1 MIGPTCKHL
10 QIARLN
16 YIYGADHH
24 EADRAIAPAA
34 ASVGVAS
41 AAGGA
46 AGAAAGAGGGGDGNT
61 AAGSS
66 SVRELNSGVG
76 ASDDA
81 SGASGASEASGGGDA
96 ARGCLRGRCGAI
108 CGASLSSAVS
118 RQTSGLGSRARVWI
132 GFRASEASRGR
143 LKASDGSIGDEGSRS
158 LLPDE
163 PTSSFLPDDDS
174 SSSRVAGAPSARF
187 DIMRQLLAGR
197 QRRGAWFAIRPSAVT
212 DASPRLLGLHE
223 QRAWRCWKRQ
233 PPTLQAKKMLLQKLK
248 L

>member
-16 YIYGADHH
+16 YIYGTDHH

-76 ASDDA
+76 ASDDV

-143 LKASDGSIGDEGSRS
+143 LNASDGSNGDEGSPSPDEPSSSS
-158 LLPDE
+158 LLPDG
-163 PTSSFLPDDDS
+163 DAS
-174 SSSRVAGAPSARF
+174 SSSRAAAAPSARF
-187 DIMRQLLAGR
+187 DMMMNGSCCAALAAAFQPSR
-197 QRRGAWFAIRPSAVT
+197 SRVCKSTVCRHRRISAAAWGSINAEDLAER
-212 DASPRLLGLHE
+212 
-223 QRAWRCWKRQ
+223 W
-233 PPTLQAKKMLLQKLK
+233 QATQKKS
-248 L
+248 

>member
-16 YIYGADHH
+16 YIYGTDHH

-46 AGAAAGAGGGGDGNT
+46 AGAAAG
-61 AAGSS
+61 
-66 SVRELNSGVG
+66 E
-76 ASDDA
+76 
-81 SGASGASEASGGGDA
+81 GGGDA

-143 LKASDGSIGDEGSRS
+143 LKALDGSNGDEGSPSPDEPSSSS
-158 LLPDE
+158 LLPDG
-163 PTSSFLPDDDS
+163 DAS
-174 SSSRVAGAPSARF
+174 SSSRAAAAPFDMMMEWGSCCAALAAAFQPSRSRVCKSTVCRHRRISA
-187 DIMRQLLAGR
+187 A
-197 QRRGAWFAIRPSAVT
+197 AWGS
-212 DASPRLLGLHE
+212 
-223 QRAWRCWKRQ
+223 
-233 PPTLQAKKMLLQKLK
+233 M
-248 L
+248 

>member
-16 YIYGADHH
+16 YIYGTDHH

-66 SVRELNSGVG
+66 SVRAFNSGVG
-76 ASDDA
+76 VSDASD
-81 SGASGASEASGGGDA
+81 GVGSGASEASGGGDA
-96 ARGCLRGRCGAI
+96 ARGCLRGRRGAI
-108 CGASLSSAVS
+108 GGASVSSAVS
-118 RQTSGLGSRARVWI
+118 RQISGLGSRARVWI

-143 LKASDGSIGDEGSRS
+143 LKTSDGSNDA
-158 LLPDE
+158 
-163 PTSSFLPDDDS
+163 S
-174 SSSRVAGAPSARF
+174 SSARAAGAPSARF
-187 DIMRQLLAGR
+187 DMMMR
-197 QRRGAWFAIRPSAVT
+197 S
-212 DASPRLLGLHE
+212 
-223 QRAWRCWKRQ
+223 
-233 PPTLQAKKMLLQKLK
+233 
-248 L
+248 

>member
-1 MIGPTCKHL
+1 MHAL
-10 QIARLN
+10 QIARWN
-16 YIYGADHH
+16 YIYGTDYH

-76 ASDDA
+76 ASDDV

-143 LKASDGSIGDEGSRS
+143 LKASDGSNGDEGSPSLDEPSSSS
-158 LLPDE
+158 LLPGGDA
-163 PTSSFLPDDDS
+163 
-174 SSSRVAGAPSARF
+174 SRAAVAPSARF
-187 DIMRQLLAGR
+187 DMMMNGQLLRCPRGSLPAFAEPGLQVDR
-197 QRRGAWFAIRPSAVT
+197 LPSQTHQRGY
-212 DASPRLLGLHE
+212 LGQHE
-223 QRAWRCWKRQ
+223 R
-233 PPTLQAKKMLLQKLK
+233 
-248 L
+248 

>member
-1 MIGPTCKHL
+1 MSITLAPFNSVHAL
-10 QIARLN
+10 QIARWN
-16 YIYGADHH
+16 YIYGTDYH

-76 ASDDA
+76 ASDDV
-81 SGASGASEASGGGDA
+81 SGASEASGGGDA

-143 LKASDGSIGDEGSRS
+143 LNASDGSNGDEGSPS
-158 LLPDE
+158 PDEPSSSLLLPDG
-163 PTSSFLPDDDS
+163 DAS
-174 SSSRVAGAPSARF
+174 SSSWAAAAPSAK
-187 DIMRQLLAGR
+187 
-197 QRRGAWFAIRPSAVT
+197 S
-212 DASPRLLGLHE
+212 LGG
-223 QRAWRCWKRQ
+223 
-233 PPTLQAKKMLLQKLK
+233 
-248 L
+248 

>member
-16 YIYGADHH
+16 YIYGTDHH

-46 AGAAAGAGGGGDGNT
+46 AGVAAGAGGGGDGNT

-76 ASDDA
+76 ASDDV

-143 LKASDGSIGDEGSRS
+143 LKASDGSNGDEGSPSPDEPSSSS
-158 LLPDE
+158 LLPDG
-163 PTSSFLPDDDS
+163 DA
-174 SSSRVAGAPSARF
+174 SSSRAAAAPSARF
-187 DIMRQLLAGR
+187 DMMMNGQLLRCPRGSLPAFAEPGLQVDR
-197 QRRGAWFAIRPSAVT
+197 LPSQTHQRGCLGQHVT
-212 DASPRLLGLHE
+212 RKRDAER
-223 QRAWRCWKRQ
+223 W
-233 PPTLQAKKMLLQKLK
+233 QATHKKS
-248 L
+248 

>member
-16 YIYGADHH
+16 YIYGTDHH

-76 ASDDA
+76 ASDDV
-81 SGASGASEASGGGDA
+81 SGASEASGGGDA

-143 LKASDGSIGDEGSRS
+143 LKASDGSNGDEGSPS
-158 LLPDE
+158 PDE
-163 PTSSFLPDDDS
+163 PS
-174 SSSRVAGAPSARF
+174 SSSPDGDASSRAAAAPSARF
-187 DIMRQLLAGR
+187 GIILEWGSCCAARLP
-197 QRRGAWFAIRPSAVT
+197 RGSLRWSRVCKSPFDVT
-212 DASPRLLGLHE
+212 DASARLLGQHD
-223 QRAWRCWKRQ
+223 AH
-233 PPTLQAKKMLLQKLK
+233 AAGD
-248 L
+248 

>member
-16 YIYGADHH
+16 YIYGTDHH

-76 ASDDA
+76 ASDDV

-143 LKASDGSIGDEGSRS
+143 LNASDGSNGDEGSPSPDEPSSSS
-158 LLPDE
+158 LLPDG
-163 PTSSFLPDDDS
+163 DA
-174 SSSRVAGAPSARF
+174 SSRAAAAPCF
-187 DIMRQLLAGR
+187 DMMMNGQLL
-197 QRRGAWFAIRPSAVT
+197 
-212 DASPRLLGLHE
+212 RLLAAAFQPSRSRVCKSTVCRHRRISAAAWGSINATLV
-223 QRAWRCWKRQ
+223 QRGGRVPATQ
-233 PPTLQAKKMLLQKLK
+233 KKS
-248 L
+248 

>member
-16 YIYGADHH
+16 YIYGTDHH

-76 ASDDA
+76 ASDDVSGA
-81 SGASGASEASGGGDA
+81 SGASGASGGGDV

-143 LKASDGSIGDEGSRS
+143 LNASDGSNGDEGSPSPDEPSSSS
-158 LLPDE
+158 LLPDG
-163 PTSSFLPDDDS
+163 DAS
-174 SSSRVAGAPSARF
+174 SSSRAAAAPSARF
-187 DIMRQLLAGR
+187 DMMMNGQLLRCPRGSLPAFAEPGLQVDR
-197 QRRGAWFAIRPSAVT
+197 LPSQTHQRGCLGQHVT
-212 DASPRLLGLHE
+212 RKRDAER
-223 QRAWRCWKRQ
+223 W
-233 PPTLQAKKMLLQKLK
+233 QATHKKS
-248 L
+248 

>member
-16 YIYGADHH
+16 YIYGTDHH

-143 LKASDGSIGDEGSRS
+143 LKASDGSNGDEGSPS
-158 LLPDE
+158 LDE
-163 PTSSFLPDDDS
+163 PS
-174 SSSRVAGAPSARF
+174 SSLPGGDASSRAAAAPCF
-187 DIMRQLLAGR
+187 DMMMNGQLLRCPRGSLPAFAEPGLQVDR
-197 QRRGAWFAIRPSAVT
+197 LPSQTHQRGCLGQHVT
-212 DASPRLLGLHE
+212 RKRDAER
-223 QRAWRCWKRQ
+223 W
-233 PPTLQAKKMLLQKLK
+233 QATHKKS
-248 L
+248 

>member
-16 YIYGADHH
+16 YIYGTDHH

-76 ASDDA
+76 ASDDV
-81 SGASGASEASGGGDA
+81 SGASEASGGGDA

-143 LKASDGSIGDEGSRS
+143 LKASDGSNGDEGSPS
-158 LLPDE
+158 LDEPSSSLPDG
-163 PTSSFLPDDDS
+163 DA
-174 SSSRVAGAPSARF
+174 SSRAAAAPCF
-187 DIMRQLLAGR
+187 DMMMNGQLLRCPRGSL
-197 QRRGAWFAIRPSAVT
+197 RGAGFASRPSAVT
-212 DASPRLLGLHE
+212 CASARLLGAACNAE
-223 QRAWRCWKRQ
+223 ERCREVAGHTQ
-233 PPTLQAKKMLLQKLK
+233 KKLNRC
-248 L
+248 

>member
-16 YIYGADHH
+16 YIYGTDHH

-66 SVRELNSGVG
+66 SVRAFNSGVG
-76 ASDDA
+76 VSDDA

-118 RQTSGLGSRARVWI
+118 RQTSGLGSRERVWI

-143 LKASDGSIGDEGSRS
+143 LNASDGSNGDEGSPSPAS
-158 LLPDE
+158 LLPDG
-163 PTSSFLPDDDS
+163 DA
-174 SSSRVAGAPSARF
+174 SSRAAASARF
-187 DIMRQLLAGR
+187 DMMMNGQLLRCPRGSLPAFAEPGLQVDR
-197 QRRGAWFAIRPSAVT
+197 LPSQTHQRGC
-212 DASPRLLGLHE
+212 LGQH
-223 QRAWRCWKRQ
+223 
-233 PPTLQAKKMLLQKLK
+233 
-248 L
+248 

>member
-16 YIYGADHH
+16 YIYGTDHH

-76 ASDDA
+76 ASDDV

-143 LKASDGSIGDEGSRS
+143 LNASDGSNGDEGSPSPDEPSSSS
-158 LLPDE
+158 LLPDG
-163 PTSSFLPDDDS
+163 DAS
-174 SSSRVAGAPSARF
+174 SSSRAAAAPSARF
-187 DIMRQLLAGR
+187 DMMMEWGSCCAARLPRGSL
-197 QRRGAWFAIRPSAVT
+197 RGAGVASRQFDVT
-212 DASPRLLGLHE
+212 DASARLLG
-223 QRAWRCWKRQ
+223 A
-233 PPTLQAKKMLLQKLK
+233 A
-248 L
+248 

>member
-16 YIYGADHH
+16 YIYGTDHH

-143 LKASDGSIGDEGSRS
+143 LNASDGSNGDEGSPSPDEPSSSS
-158 LLPDE
+158 LLPDG
-163 PTSSFLPDDDS
+163 DAS
-174 SSSRVAGAPSARF
+174 SSSRAAAAPF
-187 DIMRQLLAGR
+187 DMMMNGQLLRCPRGSLPAFAEPGLQVDR
-197 QRRGAWFAIRPSAVT
+197 LPSQTHQRGCLGQHVT
-212 DASPRLLGLHE
+212 R
-223 QRAWRCWKRQ
+223 KRNAERW
-233 PPTLQAKKMLLQKLK
+233 QATHKKS
-248 L
+248 

>member
-1 MIGPTCKHL
+1 MSITLALLLL
-10 QIARLN
+10 QASAN
-16 YIYGADHH
+16 CGVYYIYGTDYH

-96 ARGCLRGRCGAI
+96 ARGCLRGRRGAI
-108 CGASLSSAVS
+108 GGGSLSSAVS

-143 LKASDGSIGDEGSRS
+143 LNASDGSNGDEGSPSPDEPSS
-158 LLPDE
+158 LLPDG
-163 PTSSFLPDDDS
+163 DA
-174 SSSRVAGAPSARF
+174 SSRAAAAPSARF
-187 DIMRQLLAGR
+187 DMMMNGQLLRCPRGSL
-197 QRRGAWFAIRPSAVT
+197 RGAGVASRQFDVT
-212 DASPRLLGLHE
+212 DASARLLG
-223 QRAWRCWKRQ
+223 A
-233 PPTLQAKKMLLQKLK
+233 A
-248 L
+248 

>member
-16 YIYGADHH
+16 YIYGTDHH

-76 ASDDA
+76 ASDDV

-143 LKASDGSIGDEGSRS
+143 LNASDGSNGPDGPPSPDEPSSSS
-158 LLPDE
+158 LLPDG
-163 PTSSFLPDDDS
+163 DA
-174 SSSRVAGAPSARF
+174 SSRAAAAPCF
-187 DIMRQLLAGR
+187 DMMMNGQLLRCPRGSLSL
-197 QRRGAWFAIRPSAVT
+197 RGAGFASRPSAVT
-212 DASPRLLGLHE
+212 GASARLLGAACNAE
-223 QRAWRCWKRQ
+223 ER
-233 PPTLQAKKMLLQKLK
+233 
-248 L
+248 